1 VNSAIRRVGYAITVL
16 IVVLVG
22 QLTYLQVVDA
32 DRLANDPDNV
42 RKFLRDINRPR
53 GKILTLDGDVIAESI
68 PTGGELKY
76 QRVYPHGELFAQISG
91 YQSILVGNTGVE
103 AYYNDELTGR
113 GREFESI
120 AQAISGKENTGNV
133 VLAQRLAVQQAARD
147 TLEGQRGSVVALDV
161 RTGAV
166 VAMYSNPTFDPQP
179 LASHDTQ
186 AANAASALLNI
197 DPQKPSLPRSYRE
210 RYPPG
215 STFKVVTTAG
225 AIDTGIAPP
234 DRIYPFAS
242 GFVPG
247 GTTTSIGN
255 FGGRGCGGSD
265 LLDSFI
271 NSCNV
276 TFARLGAEMG
286 NQFVPVMNACGVGT
300 DAVPIAPELDL
311 DPGAAASVGP
321 APGAGEPRFALA
333 GIGQGDVFTTPLE
346 MALVAAG
353 IANRGIIMRP
363 HVAEEITD
371 ADGKVIQRIDPQQ
384 WLQCMPD
391 STAAALTDLMVANV
405 EQGTGVEAQIDNVA
419 VAGKTGTAQTG
430 IEGQAPHA
438 WFIAFAPADDPQYA
452 VSVLVENG
460 GDYGNDATGGE
471 VAAPIA
477 RQVLLSLLNP

>member
-1 VNSAIRRVGYAITVL
+1 MNRAIRRVGFAITAL
-16 IVVLVG
+16 IIVLVG

-32 DRLANDPDNV
+32 DRLANDPNNV
-42 RKFLRDINRPR
+42 RKFLRDVNRPR
-53 GKILTLDGDVIAESI
+53 GKILTLDGDVVAESV

-113 GREFESI
+113 GGEFESI

-147 TLEGQRGSVVALDV
+147 ALAGQKGSVVALDV
-161 RTGAV
+161 KTGAV
-166 VAMYSNPTFDPQP
+166 LAMYSNPTYDPQP

-186 AANAASALLNI
+186 AANTASALLNL
-197 DPQKPSLPRSYRE
+197 DPAKPSLPRAYRE

-225 AIDTGIAPP
+225 AIDTGIAPA

-242 GFVPG
+242 GFVPR
-247 GTTTSIGN
+247 GTTSSIGN
-255 FGGRGCGGSD
+255 FGGGACGGSD

-271 NSCNV
+271 TSCNV

-286 NQFVPVMNACGVGT
+286 DQFVPVMNGCGVGT
-300 DAVPIAPELDL
+300 DTTPIAPELDL
-311 DPGAAASVGP
+311 DPGAVGSVGP
-321 APGAGEPRFALA
+321 AQGAGDPRFALA

-353 IANRGIIMRP
+353 IANHGTIMRP
-363 HVAEEITD
+363 HVAEDVTD
-371 ADGKVIQRIDPQQ
+371 ADGKVIQTIDPQQ

-391 STAAALTDLMVANV
+391 STASALTDLMLANV
-405 EQGTGVEAQIDNVA
+405 ERGTGTEAQIDNVA

-438 WFIAFAPADDPQYA
+438 WFIAFAPADNPQFA

-477 RQVLLSLLNP
+477 RQILLSLLNP